1 MSLSGT
7 GIWARALVAGAV
19 GLVGSAAQAAD
30 YVGPLSHLEW
40 QGSVSVAPEKL
51 TCVAER
57 GTGYAP
63 IAYSY
68 ATLTLESGW
77 NGPTLGGATATIYET
92 GDTDLCEAVEALRA
106 SATDNSGYALADL
119 VSDLKVQLSPRYGG
133 GCDRE
138 LVELVS
144 VKFSD
149 RLKFEGGDMRVLSGG
164 TQTGWNCRN

>member
-1 MSLSGT
+1 M
-7 GIWARALVAGAV
+7 WAAALIAGAM
-19 GLVGSAAQAAD
+19 GFAASAAQAAD
-30 YVGPLSHLEW
+30 YIGDLSHLAW
-40 QGSVSVAPEKL
+40 QGGVSVAADKL

-68 ATLTLESGW
+68 ATLILESGW
-77 NGPTLGGATATIYET
+77 NGPTLGGISASIYET

-106 SATDNSGYALADL
+106 SATGNSGYALADL

-149 RLKFEGGDMRVLSGG
+149 RLAFEGGDMRVLSGG
-164 TQTGWNCRN
+164 TRTGWNCRN